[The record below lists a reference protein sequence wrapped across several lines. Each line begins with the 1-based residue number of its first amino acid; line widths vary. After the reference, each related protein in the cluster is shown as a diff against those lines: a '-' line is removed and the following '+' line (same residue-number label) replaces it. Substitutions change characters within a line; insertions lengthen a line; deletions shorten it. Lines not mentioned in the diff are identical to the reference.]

1 MMEIKKAES
10 DRDYNTGAELFK
22 EYAAS
27 IGIDLEF
34 QNFAGEVEDLRSQYS
49 APEGALLIVFGAGGA
64 ALGCVAI
71 RKLEDNICELKRM
84 YLKPET
90 RGQGL
95 GLELM
100 NTALRTGRKLG
111 YEKMRLDTLAG
122 MKAGIAL
129 YRKAGFYEIAP
140 YRYNPMEGAVYM
152 EILLG

>member
-1 MMEIKKAES
+1 MIEIRKAES

-22 EYAAS
+22 EYAAY

-34 QNFAGEVEDLRSQYS
+34 QNFAREVEDLRSQYS
-49 APEGALLIVFGAGGA
+49 APEGALLIVSGAEST
-64 ALGCVAI
+64 ALGCVGI

-100 NTALRTGRKLG
+100 NKALRTGRKLK
-111 YEKMRLDTLAG
+111 YEKMRLDTLAN
-122 MKAGIAL
+122 MEAAIAL

-140 YRYNPMEGAVYM
+140 YRYNPMEDTVYM
-152 EILLG
+152 EILLR